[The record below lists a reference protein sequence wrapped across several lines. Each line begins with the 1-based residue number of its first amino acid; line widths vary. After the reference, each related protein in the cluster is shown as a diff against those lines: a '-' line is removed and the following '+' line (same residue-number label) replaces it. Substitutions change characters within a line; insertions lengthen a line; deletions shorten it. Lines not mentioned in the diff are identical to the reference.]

1 MQQSVFLL
9 SVIKVIDYL
18 LEDFDS
24 LNISFICKVF
34 MLVIIWGLIKLS
46 QGIINIFLQW

>member
-24 LNISFICKVF
+24 PNIFFICKVF

>member
-24 LNISFICKVF
+24 PICKVF
-34 MLVIIWGLIKLS
+34 MFS
-46 QGIINIFLQW
+46 C